1 MIDVLFKLKK
11 SYIVAFEI
19 EGHAGFDD
27 AGSDILCSAVS
38 FLSQA
43 TLNGLVEVLK
53 VNAQYEAHDDGYL
66 SVSIENEE
74 GEHVQKCQVLLKT
87 MLLGIKSL
95 IKDGYGDYIRL
106 FIKEV

>member
-1 MIDVLFKLKK
+1 MIDVVFKLDE
-11 SYIVAFEI
+11 SYIVAFEV

-43 TLNGLVEVLK
+43 TLNGLIEILK
-53 VNAQYEAHDDGYL
+53 VNVQYKAEDDGYL
-66 SVSIENEE
+66 NVSIENEE
-74 GEHVQKCQVLLKT
+74 DEHIEKCQVLLKT

-95 IKDGYGDYIRL
+95 IKDGYGDYVRL